1 MIVAHKV
8 AIAIDKIGAS
18 QSIGKATMSE
28 KFDVIVIGSGPAGY
42 VAAIRAAQLGL
53 KTACVEKWRN
63 EEGKGVN
70 GGTCLNVG
78 CIPSKALLDS
88 AYKYHEA
95 KDDLAVHGISTKDVK
110 IDVPAMIARKGQI
123 VKNLTGG
130 IAGLFKS
137 NGVTSLFGSGK
148 LLAGKKVEVTDF
160 EGKTVTYEA
169 ENVILAS
176 GSSPINIPVA
186 PVDNDVI
193 VNSTGALEFQS
204 VPKRLGVIGGGVIGL
219 ELGSVWNRLGSK
231 VVVLE
236 AMDSFLGMMDQQI
249 AREAFKILT
258 KQGLD
263 IRTSSR
269 VTGSKINGKEVAVT
283 YTDKDGKEQ
292 TETFDKLIV
301 CVGRRPYTENLL
313 AADSGVKFDER
324 GFIFVNEHCATNVA
338 GVWAIGDV
346 VRGPM
351 LAHKGSEEGVMVA
364 ERIAGQKSQ
373 INYDI
378 IPSVIYTHPEV
389 AAIGKTEEQVKAS
402 GEPYNV
408 GTYSFAH
415 HGRALA
421 ANDNQGLVK
430 IIAHAVT
437 DRILGA
443 HIVGPSAA
451 DLVQQIAIAME
462 FGSSAEDVGM
472 MVFGHP
478 TLSEA
483 VKEAAL
489 AVNGHAIHGINKKKK
504 S

>member
-1 MIVAHKV
+1 LAL
-8 AIAIDKIGAS
+8 ANPL
-18 QSIGKATMSE
+18 GKQLMSE

-53 KTACVEKWRN
+53 KTACVEKWKN
-63 EEGKGVN
+63 DEGKGVN

-137 NGVTSLFGSGK
+137 NGVTSLFGTGK

-160 EGKTVTYEA
+160 EGKTATYEA
-169 ENVILAS
+169 NHVILAS

-193 VNSTGALEFQS
+193 VNSTGALEFQA

-231 VVVLE
+231 VIVLE

-249 AREAFKILT
+249 AKEAQKILT

-269 VTGSKINGKEVAVT
+269 VTGSKVNGKEVTVT
-283 YTDKDGKEQ
+283 YADKDGKEQ

-301 CVGRRPYTENLL
+301 CVGRRPYTEGLL

-324 GFIFVNEHCATNVA
+324 GFIFVNEQCATNVA

-389 AAIGKTEEQVKAS
+389 AAVGKTEEQVKAS

-408 GTYSFAH
+408 GTYSFSH

-451 DLVQQIAIAME
+451 DLVQQVAIAME

-504 S
+504 H